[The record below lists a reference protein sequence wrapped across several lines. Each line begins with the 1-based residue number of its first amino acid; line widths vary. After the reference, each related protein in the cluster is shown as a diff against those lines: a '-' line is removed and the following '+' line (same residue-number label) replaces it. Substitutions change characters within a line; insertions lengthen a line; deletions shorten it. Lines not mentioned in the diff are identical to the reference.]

1 VAAYSI
7 NEHALILT
15 DDRIWQRCVVK
26 NRLPGTGS
34 YEVAILQEPGS
45 ELRVQAN
52 EKAMSKLQIWVCASC
67 GNWIDPDKLHD
78 PAPVEP
84 DGTRPERGR
93 GRKKAKGKQILLRVT
108 PRCDHGPE
116 TPFLG
121 SMILL
126 PWTEVEGVAAIGG
139 LHAV

>member
-7 NEHALILT
+7 NEHASILT
-15 DDRIWQRCVVK
+15 DDRIWRRCVVK
-26 NRLPGTGS
+26 NRLPGTGN
-34 YEVAILQEPGS
+34 YEVVILHPDWTFAIRAS
-45 ELRVQAN
+45 E
-52 EKAMSKLQIWVCASC
+52 KTMSKLQIWVCASC
-67 GNWIDPDKLHD
+67 GNWISPDKLCD

>member
-7 NEHALILT
+7 SEHAEILT
-15 DDRIWQRCVVK
+15 EDRIWHRCIVK
-26 NRLPGTGS
+26 NRLPGTGN
-34 YEVAILQEPGS
+34 YEVVILPPGQ
-45 ELRVQAN
+45 RTIRAN
-52 EKAMSKLQIWVCASC
+52 EKVMAKIQIWVCASC

-84 DGTRPERGR
+84 DGTRPEHGR
-93 GRKKAKGKQILLRVT
+93 GRKKAKGKQILLCVT
-108 PRCDHGPE
+108 PRCDHE

-126 PWTEVEGVAAIGG
+126 PWTEVEGVTAIGG

>member
-84 DGTRPERGR
+84 IWSKRHSRLFTARARRPRDIWRTVSASNGR
-93 GRKKAKGKQILLRVT
+93 P
-108 PRCDHGPE
+108 PRCDC
-116 TPFLG
+116 T
-121 SMILL
+121 L
-126 PWTEVEGVAAIGG
+126 PGTRAF
-139 LHAV
+139 